1 MKKLISIVTDPDYS
15 DFLEGTLW
23 SKDELIE
30 YADISV
36 DDESLEQKLMIL
48 NLKQFYETALTEQG
62 MANIFHNMFAEVL
75 LSLRPVEEFKEVLCL
90 LSACHSYILNDRK
103 DISLDDEIKRY
114 EELFALGEEIR

>member
-1 MKKLISIVTDPDYS
+1 
-15 DFLEGTLW
+15 
-23 SKDELIE
+23 
-30 YADISV
+30 
-36 DDESLEQKLMIL
+36 MIL

-62 MANIFHNMFAEVL
+62 MANLFHNMCAEVGR
-75 LSLRPVEEFKEVLCL
+75 SLITSTTEFKAALCL